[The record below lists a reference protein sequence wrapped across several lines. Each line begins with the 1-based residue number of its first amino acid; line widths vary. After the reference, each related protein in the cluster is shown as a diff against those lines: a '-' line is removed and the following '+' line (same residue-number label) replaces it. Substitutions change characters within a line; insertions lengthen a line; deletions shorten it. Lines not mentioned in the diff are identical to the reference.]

1 MWWLDEDEAA
11 RRAGG
16 SVALSA
22 CVVMESLQALLRVRL
37 CLSCALIL
45 LVRQTVG
52 REKK

>member
-11 RRAGG
+11 RAGG